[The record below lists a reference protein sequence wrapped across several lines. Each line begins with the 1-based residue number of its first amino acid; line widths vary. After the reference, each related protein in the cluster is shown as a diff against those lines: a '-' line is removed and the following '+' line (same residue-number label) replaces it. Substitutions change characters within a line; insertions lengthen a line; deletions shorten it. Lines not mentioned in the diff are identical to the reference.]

1 MVDFLFELKSEELI
15 GKAGLIIGRDP
26 EICDRIAP
34 NEKIA
39 ARHLRITV
47 QNRIVHLED
56 LNTRTGT
63 YVNDKKLIPFEPEP
77 LAKNAIVRLGKSTI
91 AFEFIATA
99 AKNNKPEEL
108 AFSDAPLRSKEKS
121 RKGLLIAVIFIGILL
136 IGALVGMGY
145 GYEHYKAYKIE
156 EVAWQ
161 KATNTNEISAFTA
174 YLTKYPQ
181 GRYRSNAIDAIEKIQ
196 HEKKAAAKAADT
208 ATFDL
213 AKDINTIK
221 SHQLYLEIYPQGEHK
236 NEAAATIEDLKRKI
250 AVEEKLKE
258 EKVAWKK
265 ASASKKK
272 ADYEAYLTRYSDGP
286 NADQAK
292 AALSVIN
299 KNLKEMRR
307 RAEAKRKHQAEMK
320 AKRRA
325 AVTERKTFNAAKNKN
340 TVAAYRG
347 FLKQYPDGPYA
358 ASARTWVGRLY
369 GNGIGGVKKDVNE
382 ALRWFEDA
390 ATGGNGEAMRILGMH
405 YEGGL
410 GISRNRTKA
419 ATWYRKAIK
428 AGDKFAPRLLERLNK
443 SSKGP

>member
-99 AKNNKPEEL
+99 AKNNKPQEL
-108 AFSDAPLRSKEKS
+108 AFSDAPLRSKEKT
-121 RKGLLIAVIFIGILL
+121 RKGLLIAVIFAGILL
-136 IGALVGMGY
+136 IGALVAAGF
-145 GYEHYKAYKIE
+145 GYERYKAYKIE

-161 KATNTNEISAFTA
+161 KATNTNEITAFTA

-181 GRYRSNAIDAIEKIQ
+181 GRYRSNAIHAIEKIQ

-208 ATFDL
+208 AAFDL
-213 AKDINTIK
+213 AKGINTIK

-236 NEAAATIEDLKRKI
+236 HEAAATIKNLKRKL
-250 AVEEKLKE
+250 AVEAKLKE
-258 EKVAWKK
+258 EKAAWKK
-265 ASASKKK
+265 ASKTEKK
-272 ADYEAYLTRYSDGP
+272 ADYEAYLAKHSDGP
-286 NADQAK
+286 NADQAE
-292 AALSVIN
+292 AALSAIN
-299 KNLKEMRR
+299 KSLED
-307 RAEAKRKHQAEMK
+307 KRKRQAEKK
-320 AKRRA
+320 AKRL
-325 AVTERKTFNAAKNKN
+325 AVLAERKAFKAAKNRN

-347 FLKQYPDGPYA
+347 FLKKYPDGSYA
-358 ASARTWVGRLY
+358 ASAKTWVGRLY
-369 GNGIGGVKKDVNE
+369 GNGIGGVRKDVNE
-382 ALRWFEDA
+382 AIRWFEDA

-410 GISRNRTKA
+410 GISRNRAKA
-419 ATWYRKAIK
+419 ANWYRKAIK
-428 AGDKFAPRLLERLNK
+428 AGDKFAPRLLERLN
-443 SSKGP
+443 SNSKAP